1 MTLTD
6 ERLAGLALA
15 WLLTRPKRR
24 GSRKE
29 LHKALTP
36 IVAHRWSRAEWANR
50 CEALIEDL
58 ARDGRV
64 LTHARGGLELT
75 PEGQA
80 SGLSLLGVE
89 HLPRGLSW
97 AKLKQTL
104 LLARALGLPPTK
116 QTLARLE
123 DADGVRAALL
133 RQEHQLPLPEAPTL
147 VQARD
152 RLLWKQLGVET
163 EQPFTLNAV
172 QAHLLGKLLESKVAH
187 PELALRQLAA
197 RTVKASRP
205 DAEAIRMAALRGWLL
220 PAETEAT
227 STPAPAPAPAPED
240 SLSAFAERVL
250 AAARASPTG
259 RFGENK
265 VFISHVWKALQ
276 PEWGNREA
284 FDQQLL
290 EANRTRRLSLSRADL
305 VEAMNPADVSESEV
319 SAYGASFHFIVL

>member
-29 LHKALTP
+29 LNKALMP
-36 IVAHRWSRAEWANR
+36 IVAHRWSRAEWASR
-50 CEALIEDL
+50 CDALLEEL

-64 LTHARGGLELT
+64 LSRERGGLELT
-75 PEGQA
+75 QAGQA

-89 HLPRGLSW
+89 HLPRGMSW

-104 LLARALGLPPTK
+104 LLARALGLPPTR

-133 RQEHQLPLPEAPTL
+133 RQEHQLSLPEAPTL
-147 VQARD
+147 IQARD
-152 RLLWKQLGVET
+152 RLLWRLMGLET
-163 EQPFTLNAV
+163 EQPFTLHAV

-197 RTVKASRP
+197 RTVKAPRP

-220 PAETEAT
+220 PVEAEAS
-227 STPAPAPAPAPED
+227 STPAPAPASPD

-250 AAARASPTG
+250 AVARGSTTG

-276 PEWGNREA
+276 SEGGSREA

-290 EANRTRRLSLSRADL
+290 EANRARRLSLSRADL

-319 SAYGASFHFIVL
+319 RSYGASFHFIVI